1 MPKKNGLQVLNEVR
15 QLYAAYNKSCPAQPL
30 LEPEFIFLTAYSSK
44 GFQDY
49 LKDKRVRQVY
59 EKPLHDS

>member
-15 QLYAAYNKSCPAQPL
+15 QLYAAYNAQNPACPL

-44 GFQDY
+44 GF
-49 LKDKRVRQVY
+49 
-59 EKPLHDS
+59 